1 MEDGGE
7 VTESSL
13 AIDDALVGDLCSLQQ
28 SEVDWIDCEH
38 RDVEVALSGSE
49 SRFKA
54 EALRATRSRVVR
66 GLTGTLIPSSMAMR
80 KNCWSI
86 SSSVQLLASCSTVI
100 L

>member
-7 VTESSL
+7 VTESL
-13 AIDDALVGDLCSLQQ
+13 AIDDALVGDLCSLHQ

-49 SRFKA
+49 SKFKA
-54 EALRATRSRVVR
+54 ETLRATRSRVVW
-66 GLTGTLIPSSMAMR
+66 GLTGTLIPSSMAIR